1 MADPV
6 IIDRALTTTGLFGL
20 LLTDGTLLGIS
31 HIDATNNFG
40 GSLWLDVE
48 MLSATSPEMLLLKA
62 NGYVVQGA
70 ASPQL
75 KASINILGVAGV
87 FQFTPT

>member
-1 MADPV
+1 MANPV
-6 IIDRALTTTGLFGL
+6 IIERALTTTGLFGL
-20 LLTDGTLLGIS
+20 LLTDGTLVGIS
-31 HIDATNNFG
+31 HIDATNNYG

-48 MLSATSPEMLLLKA
+48 LLSATSPEMQLLKA

-87 FQFTPT
+87 FQFQPT

>member
-1 MADPV
+1 MANPV
-6 IIDRALTTTGLFGL
+6 IIERALTTTGLFGL
-20 LLTDGTLLGIS
+20 LLTNGSLLGIS
-31 HIDATNNFG
+31 HIDATNNYG

-48 MLSATSPEMLLLKA
+48 LLSATSAEMVLLKA
-62 NGYVVQGA
+62 NGYVVVGA

-87 FQFTPT
+87 FQFQPT